1 MFYILLYWY
10 VTEKFLVAWGE
21 VVYCGKIDMN
31 SFEFCLDSCTGSP
44 KGNMSRM
51 LTPLFSCLMF
61 TLLSGP
67 HVALSIRVSDAS
79 RGIQEE

>member
-10 VTEKFLVAWGE
+10 VTEKFLVARG

-31 SFEFCLDSCTGSP
+31 SFEFYLDSCIGSP

-51 LTPLFSCLMF
+51 FTPLFSCLMF

-79 RGIQEE
+79 RDIQKE